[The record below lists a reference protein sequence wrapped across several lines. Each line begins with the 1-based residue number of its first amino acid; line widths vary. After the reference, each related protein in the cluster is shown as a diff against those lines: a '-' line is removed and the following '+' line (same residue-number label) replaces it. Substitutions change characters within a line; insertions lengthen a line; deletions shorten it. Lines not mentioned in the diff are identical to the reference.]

1 MSVRDDVVTSD
12 GTLSQRHDASSC
24 CRWKKMF
31 PDMEDSCEYI
41 E

>member
-1 MSVRDDVVTSD
+1 M
-12 GTLSQRHDASSC
+12 LSGFLSSRHGASSGFG
-24 CRWKKMF
+24 WKRRS